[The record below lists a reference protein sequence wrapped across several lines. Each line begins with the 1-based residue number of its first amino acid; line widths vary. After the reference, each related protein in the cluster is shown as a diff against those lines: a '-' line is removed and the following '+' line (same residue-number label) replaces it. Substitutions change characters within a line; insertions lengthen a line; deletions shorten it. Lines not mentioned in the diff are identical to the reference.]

1 MRQAAMTTDDII
13 LDAGRIMELLPHRY
27 PFLLID
33 KITACKPGESITALK
48 NVTVNE
54 PFFQGHFPGRPIMPG
69 VLVIEAMAQAGG
81 VLSHLTLGDVDPKPL
96 FFLAGINK
104 ARFRRT
110 VLPGDQ
116 LVVQVDVE
124 KIKRGI
130 WFYKCAASVDGQVVV
145 SAEITCAP
153 GAQQ

>member
-1 MRQAAMTTDDII
+1 MDV
-13 LDAGRIMELLPHRY
+13 LPHRY

-33 KITACKPGESITALK
+33 KITAIEPGKSITAVK

-69 VLVIEAMAQAGG
+69 VLIIEAMAQAGG
-81 VLSHLTLGDVDPKPL
+81 VLGHVTLGDVDPRPL
-96 FFLAGINK
+96 FFLAEVSN

-116 LVVQVDVE
+116 LLVQVDVE
-124 KIKRGI
+124 KVRRGI
-130 WFYKCAASVDGQVVV
+130 WFYKCEASVDGRLAV
-145 SAEITCAP
+145 SADITCAP
-153 GAQQ
+153 GVQE